1 MDDNTMKLI
10 DELLTLHEDL
20 AELQAKQKA
29 LLKLIWSEELKEA
42 KGAQRYGSRYTKI
55 EDTTIRAVDIRDIF
69 EFGPCPGAVEIY
81 NDLKATEDGDSDDSL

>member
-29 LLKLIWSEELKEA
+29 LLKLVWAEELKEA
-42 KGAQRYGSRYTKI
+42 KGAQRYESKYYTLD
-55 EDTTIRAVDIRDIF
+55 DTTIKARDIRDIF

-81 NDLKATEDGDSDDSL
+81 NNLKAEDGETDDNI

>member
-29 LLKLIWSEELKEA
+29 LLKLVWSEELKEA
-42 KGAQRYGSRYTKI
+42 KDAQRYGSKYSKM

-81 NDLKATEDGDSDDSL
+81 NNLKAEDGETDDNI

>member
-29 LLKLIWSEELKEA
+29 LLKLVWAEELKEA
-42 KGAQRYGSRYTKI
+42 KDAQRYGSKYSKM

-81 NDLKATEDGDSDDSL
+81 NNLKAEDGETDDDI

>member
-29 LLKLIWSEELKEA
+29 LLKLVWSEELKEA
-42 KGAQRYGSRYTKI
+42 KDAQRYGSKYSKM

-81 NDLKATEDGDSDDSL
+81 NNLKAEDGETDDDI

>member
-29 LLKLIWSEELKEA
+29 LSKLVWSEELKEA
-42 KGAQRYGSRYTKI
+42 KDAQRYGSKYSKM
-55 EDTTIRAVDIRDIF
+55 EDTTIRAVDIREIF

-81 NDLKATEDGDSDDSL
+81 NSLKAEDGETDDNI

>member
-29 LLKLIWSEELKEA
+29 LLKLVWSEELKEA
-42 KGAQRYGSRYTKI
+42 KGAQRYGSIYTKL
-55 EDTTIRAVDIRDIF
+55 EDTTIRVVDIRDIF

>member
-10 DELLTLHEDL
+10 DELLTLHENL

-29 LLKLIWSEELKEA
+29 LLKLVWSEELKEA
-42 KGAQRYGSRYTKI
+42 KGAQRYESKYYTLD
-55 EDTTIRAVDIRDIF
+55 DTTIKAKDIREIF

-81 NDLKATEDGDSDDSL
+81 NSLKTEDGETDDNI